1 MRFSSDEQIIN
12 LIERVEN
19 GESAKTDADNFSR
32 LLREMVEETIAEVE
46 SEKQRRWACAQMGD
60 DFKGEKKLTKK
71 QAKEM
76 CSDEVKESLNEEANK
91 KLVDKVL
98 AFLKKQPDYKNA
110 EIKKAIG
117 GERPRVQITNLGGD
131 IARKNIAQ
139 LLTKAGFK
147 DVEVIDRKNV
157 NVGGQSFE
165 WIQGSGGNDAAD
177 PMCGNVATC
186 FENNIIWGVKY
197 FVDPARALE
206 FFDPSKDTGTIFGAC
221 VDDNGKFDP
230 NKKVDG
236 KPCAGNYIV
245 KDDIEAGK
253 KVAETLRASVEEF
266 GSLID
271 AGEVSGQQFEITKGY
286 SSTGVTSGEP
296 KTDISITTEKDGVK
310 KVGNCSVKEAVKS
323 KDGSYDSGGQFASA
337 QGNELAAIVK
347 TALGRVDD
355 SVLKS
360 AMSEAK
366 MSPEQI
372 GGMLQAV
379 MSRTTVYK
387 ARKNLLQTGGE
398 GVAAAGKAGVTG
410 KGEEYSQV
418 ELEED
423 ALPYPT
429 VSRASLVQEE
439 EPRDYTSDTDVE
451 QYRSE
456 IDDAEKSGKLKS
468 PSWKSG
474 SEERSFESEFS
485 QAQKSVLGK
494 AMSYALGFDD
504 AIRLS
509 DADMQPLV
517 QETKDSFGSLL
528 EGSGETKKLK
538 NDVLKE
544 IFATPLPVPDG
555 MVEGQ
560 ARFDAAQAGKAWE
573 SLKGSEKKALLK
585 SAKEKLVVVA
595 QVKMAESIRQGLE
608 DFQNASSEGMRKIF
622 QNQQLRIEMLR
633 EAVTGIGKF
642 KEGAKSPAVPN
653 AIVTWNRDGHAKFVS
668 LEGTQEDPLAWFRE
682 NVDNVR
688 IELRDRG
695 TGRGFSGRAEKYKQQ
710 SLRPRGMEEGWQA
723 INDSILLEDF
733 MRMMGAGD
741 LLFLEENLNLLDSDL
756 ITEEM
761 LIEALSWSDVTKW
774 TKDKISKG
782 AEKGQELLGKVK
794 DFGREIIAGA
804 KEALQR
810 AIAAAKQFYAQ
821 MKKAFAQFISK
832 LSSGIKSI
840 LSKDPIGG
848 LTDVTGLVPEVSV
861 DALEI

>member
-12 LIERVEN
+12 LLEKVEN

-32 LLREMVEETIAEVE
+32 LLREMVEEVI
-46 SEKQRRWACAQMGD
+46 S
-60 DFKGEKKLTKK
+60 
-71 QAKEM
+71 
-76 CSDEVKESLNEEANK
+76 EEANK

-110 EIKKAIG
+110 EIEKFVG
-117 GERPRVQITNLGGD
+117 GTKNPRVRITNLGSD
-131 IARKNIAQ
+131 KARGKIAQ
-139 LLTKAGFK
+139 LLTNAGFD
-147 DVEVIDRKNV
+147 DVEVVNYKNIK
-157 NVGGQSFE
+157 VGGQNFE
-165 WIQGSGGNDAAD
+165 WIQGAGGKGDAKD
-177 PMCGNVATC
+177 PMCGNAATC

-197 FVDPARALE
+197 FVDPAKALE

-236 KPCAGNYIV
+236 KSCAGNYIA

-253 KVAETLRASVEEF
+253 KVAETLRASVEEV
-266 GSLID
+266 GSLVD

-286 SSTGVTSGEP
+286 SGTGVTSGEP
-296 KTDISITTEKDGVK
+296 KTDISITTEADGVR
-310 KVGNCSVKEAVKS
+310 KVWNCSVKEAVRTKEG
-323 KDGSYDSGGQFASA
+323 KYESGGQFASA

-355 SVLKS
+355 KVLKS
-360 AMSEAK
+360 AMSEAQ
-366 MSPEQI
+366 MSPEQV
-372 GGMLQAV
+372 GNMLQAV
-379 MSRTTVYK
+379 MARTTVYK
-387 ARKNLLQTGGE
+387 ARKNLLQTGGA
-398 GVAAAGKAGVTG
+398 GTAAAGKAGVTG

-439 EPRDYTSDTDVE
+439 EPKDYTSGTDIE
-451 QYRSE
+451 KYRSE
-456 IDDAEKSGKLKS
+456 LDDASTTGKLKS

-573 SLKGSEKKALLK
+573 SLKSSEKKALLK
-585 SAKEKLVVVA
+585 SAKQKLVVVA

-608 DFQNASSEGMRKIF
+608 DFQKVSSEGMQNIF
-622 QNQQLRIEMLR
+622 KNQQLRIEMLR
-633 EAVTGIGKF
+633 EAVTGVGKF

-653 AIVTWNRDGHAKFVS
+653 AIVTWNRDGYAKFSS
-668 LEGTQEDPLAWFRE
+668 LEGTPEDPLAWFKE
-682 NVDNVR
+682 NVDKVR

-695 TGRGFSGRAEKYKQQ
+695 TGRGFAGRVEKYDRKA
-710 SLRPRGMEEGWQA
+710 LRENSWQD
-723 INDSILLEDF
+723 IDNSILLEDF

-761 LIEALSWSDVTKW
+761 LMEALSWSDVTKW

-810 AIAAAKQFYAQ
+810 AIASAKQFYAQ

-848 LTDVTGLVPEVSV
+848 LTDVTGLVPEVNV